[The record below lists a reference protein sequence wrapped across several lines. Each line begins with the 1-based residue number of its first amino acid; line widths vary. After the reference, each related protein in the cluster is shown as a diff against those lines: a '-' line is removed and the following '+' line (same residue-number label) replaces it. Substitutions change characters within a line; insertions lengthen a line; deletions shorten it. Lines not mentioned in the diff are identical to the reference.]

1 MSAYPPSY
9 PKPRDDQ
16 QLNATAWGDYATQ
29 FLQGSKEHNEAMQN
43 IASIA
48 TWRNAQ
54 YAASNPW
61 PVAPPQ
67 QPNNT
72 VRHVYYPQRK
82 QQSTMYYIPHH
93 QFRGPNTFFT

>member
-1 MSAYPPSY
+1 MSEYPPSY
-9 PKPRDDQ
+9 PRPRDDQ

-67 QPNNT
+67 QPNT

>member
-1 MSAYPPSY
+1 MSALYPPPY

-16 QLNATAWGDYATQ
+16 LNATIWGDYATQ
-29 FLQGSKEHNEAMQN
+29 FHPNSKEYNEAMQK

-61 PVAPPQ
+61 PVVAPPQ
-67 QPNNT
+67 QPNT
-72 VRHVYYPQRK
+72 VMMMRPVYYPPK
-82 QQSTMYYIPHH
+82 QPMYHIPRH
-93 QFRGPNTFFT
+93 QFRGPNTFT